1 MDVDP
6 RKTAVVLI
14 EYQNDFTSEGGAL
27 HDAVKGVMEE
37 TGMLDN
43 TERLVERARAAGATI
58 VHAPISFAPG
68 YGELGD
74 PDKVYGILKGVIDS
88 NAFRKGSWG
97 AEICDRM
104 TPQEGDIVVEGKRG
118 LDTFATTNLDF
129 VLRSNDVTTV
139 VLGGFL
145 TNCCVES
152 TMRTAYER
160 GYDVITLTDCTA
172 ATSSEEQRD
181 ATTHDYPMFSQP
193 MTSEQV
199 ADALQGAATVGDAS
213 RGY

>member
-6 RKTAVVLI
+6 QKTALVLI
-14 EYQNDFTSEGGAL
+14 EYQNDFTTEGGSL
-27 HDAVKGVMEE
+27 HDAVKAVMDE
-37 TGMLDN
+37 TGMLEN
-43 TERLVERARAAGATI
+43 TKRLVDEARKAGATI
-58 VHAPISFAPG
+58 IHAPISFAPG

-74 PDKVYGILKGVIDS
+74 PDRVYGILKGVIDS
-88 NAFRKGSWG
+88 NSFVKGTWG
-97 AEICDRM
+97 VEICDEL

-129 VLRSNDVTTV
+129 VLRSNDIETV

-152 TMRTAYER
+152 TMRSAYEK

-172 ATSSEEQRD
+172 ATSDEEQRV
-181 ATTHDYPMFSQP
+181 ATARDYPMFSQP
-193 MTSEQV
+193 MTSSEV
-199 ADALQGAATVGDAS
+199 TDALHGAAVS
-213 RGY
+213 